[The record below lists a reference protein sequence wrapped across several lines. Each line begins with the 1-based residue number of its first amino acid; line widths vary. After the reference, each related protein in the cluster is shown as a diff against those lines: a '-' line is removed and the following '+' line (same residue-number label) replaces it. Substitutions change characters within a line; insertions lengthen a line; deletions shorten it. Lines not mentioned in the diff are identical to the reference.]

1 MLAGYELNRER
12 DEELFCSAACDNV
25 CPVHFHRKV
34 EVMYVLSGSKTL
46 TAAGKELTL
55 GADSIFFA
63 NSYEMHGYAES
74 PGSTQTVIV
83 FPNRMLGDYYAAFGE
98 KMPLGSVVTDAE
110 FCRSLLPDFEA
121 LAGGECNPL
130 LKKAHCDFILGSLMD
145 KLGYTDGV
153 KERQS
158 FVDELLAYIN
168 ENYAEGITLSSMAE
182 HFGYSKYYFSRMFN
196 AALGTSLTD
205 YVSAV
210 RMMRALDLMRRTG
223 CTVSEAASE
232 SGFNS
237 LPTFYR
243 VLKKNYVYKAVK
255 DLL

>member
-1 MLAGYELNRER
+1 
-12 DEELFCSAACDNV
+12 
-25 CPVHFHRKV
+25 
-34 EVMYVLSGSKTL
+34 
-46 TAAGKELTL
+46 
-55 GADSIFFA
+55 
-63 NSYEMHGYAES
+63 MHGYAKVRGAPRRSSYS
-74 PGSTQTVIV
+74 PTGCSATTTAV
-83 FPNRMLGDYYAAFGE
+83 FGE

-121 LAGGECNPL
+121 LAGGGVQSAAQ
-130 LKKAHCDFILGSLMD
+130 KAHCDFILGSLMD

-168 ENYAEGITLSSMAE
+168 ENYAEDITLSSMAE

-223 CTVSEAASE
+223 CTVSGG
-232 SGFNS
+232 GFGERFQQ
-237 LPTFYR
+237 PATFYR